1 MDAGIKN
8 MLEEILNLHLNG
20 SSLSQCF
27 LPIKFGGLGIRLL
40 SDIALPAFLSSFN
53 SSYDL
58 ITEILSRTKIEID
71 CKYYNDALNLWHTL
85 CPNDNIPINANKQEA
100 WDLPFIRDTYNEIS
114 IKSVATKA
122 RMLALAEK
130 ESGGWLRVLPSPY
143 LGTLLDRDVLRIA
156 SGIRIGAEI
165 CEPYTCICGYP
176 VDKFGTHGLSCITK
190 KGTFSR
196 HIILN
201 DLISNAL
208 STAGF
213 PSILEPPGLVRT
225 DGKHPDG
232 MTLVPWMRGKC
243 LVWDATCV
251 DTIASSYLK
260 LTSKKAGA
268 AANKAVAK
276 KEKLYEEIFIK
287 HNFLAFAVETFGT
300 FSDDT
305 KLFVKK
311 LGPILNSKSRN
322 VYAKSFFVNK
332 ISLAIQRGNVAGIL
346 GTIPSTAKIEEIYYL
361 TG

>member
-1 MDAGIKN
+1 M
-8 MLEEILNLHLNG
+8 
-20 SSLSQCF
+20 
-27 LPIKFGGLGIRLL
+27 L

-58 ITEILSRTKIEID
+58 ITDILSRSKIEINS
-71 CKYYNDALNLWHTL
+71 KHYNDALNLWQSSY
-85 CPNDNIPINANKQEA
+85 PEDDIPINTGQQDE
-100 WDLPFIRDTYNEIS
+100 WDLPFVRKTFNEIS
-114 IKSVATKA
+114 NKSVLTKA
-122 RMLALAEK
+122 RMLAMAEK

-143 LGTLLDRDVLRIA
+143 LGTLLDQDVLRIA

-165 CEPYTCICGYP
+165 CQPYTCVCGYP
-176 VDKFGTHGLSCITK
+176 VDKFGTHGLSCTTK
-190 KGTFSR
+190 KETYCR

-201 DLISNAL
+201 DLISKAL
-208 STAGF
+208 ATAGF
-213 PSILEPPGLVRT
+213 PCILEPPGLVRA
-225 DGKHPDG
+225 DGKRPDG
-232 MTLVPWMRGKC
+232 MTLVPWIKGKC

-251 DTIASSYLK
+251 DTIASSYSK

-268 AANKAVAK
+268 AANKADVR
-276 KEKLYEEIFIK
+276 KEKLYEDIFIK

-311 LGPILNSKSRN
+311 LGPLLNSKSGN

-346 GTIPSTAKIEEIYYL
+346 GTIPVTSKIQEIFYL